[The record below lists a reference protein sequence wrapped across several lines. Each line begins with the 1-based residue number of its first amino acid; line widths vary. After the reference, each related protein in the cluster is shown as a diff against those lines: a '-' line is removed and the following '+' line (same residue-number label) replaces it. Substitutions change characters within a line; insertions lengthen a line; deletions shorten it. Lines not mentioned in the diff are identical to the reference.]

1 MGRDTECWKD
11 SVKLAK
17 MRAGQNPD
25 SFVMLKSD
33 LYKEALVTYMFKK
46 ESNKNSGNSMSITN
60 SRNKNLPRS

>member
-1 MGRDTECWKD
+1 MARDTETWKE

-46 ESNKNSGNSMSITN
+46 ETNRNSGSMSITN
-60 SRNKNLPRS
+60 SRNKNINRN

>member
-25 SFVMLKSD
+25 SFVMLKGN
-33 LYKEALVTYMFKK
+33 LYKEALITYMFAK
-46 ESNKNSGNSMSITN
+46 EKNRVNN
-60 SRNKNLPRS
+60 RNKNNRIN

>member
-1 MGRDTECWKD
+1 MARDTETWKE

-46 ESNKNSGNSMSITN
+46 ETNRNSGSVSITN
-60 SRNKNLPRS
+60 SRNKNINRN

>member
-1 MGRDTECWKD
+1 MARDTETWKE

-46 ESNKNSGNSMSITN
+46 ETNRNSGNVSITN
-60 SRNKNLPRS
+60 SRNKNINRN

>member
-25 SFVMLKSD
+25 SFVMLKGN
-33 LYKEALVTYMFKK
+33 LYKEALITYMFAK
-46 ESNKNSGNSMSITN
+46 EKNRVNN
-60 SRNKNLPRS
+60 RNKNKRIN

>member
-1 MGRDTECWKD
+1 MARDTETWKE

-46 ESNKNSGNSMSITN
+46 ETNHNSGSMSITN
-60 SRNKNLPRS
+60 SRNKNINRN

>member
-1 MGRDTECWKD
+1 MARDTETWKE

-46 ESNKNSGNSMSITN
+46 ETNRNSGSMSITN
-60 SRNKNLPRS
+60 RSESVV

>member
-25 SFVMLKSD
+25 SFVMLKGN
-33 LYKEALVTYMFKK
+33 LYKEALITYIFAK
-46 ESNKNSGNSMSITN
+46 EKNRVNN
-60 SRNKNLPRS
+60 RNKNKRIN